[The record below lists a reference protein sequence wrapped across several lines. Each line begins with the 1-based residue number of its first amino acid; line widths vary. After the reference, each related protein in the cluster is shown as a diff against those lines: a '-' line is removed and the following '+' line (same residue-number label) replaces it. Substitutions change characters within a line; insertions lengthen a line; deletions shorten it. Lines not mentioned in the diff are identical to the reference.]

1 MPARDISTPRTGA
14 GLFAAGLLAMAL
26 AGSGAHA
33 QEHGPGDPLEPLN
46 RMSHRTGL
54 VLDKAV
60 IGPLARGYVRVTPK
74 FVRTG
79 VSNFL
84 DNLTYPSVILNDFL
98 QGKVEQG
105 FEDTM
110 RFVVNTTFG
119 LFGVLDVASGMGL
132 ERHDEDLGQTLAA
145 WGVGEV
151 AYLELPG
158 LGPSS
163 VRDVGEYPLAWQT
176 SLIAL
181 ADVSGLTIPVAI
193 LGLVNARADAEQAI
207 ALRNRTALDTYVFTR
222 EAYRQRRNYLIFDG
236 EPPEDDDEDLY
247 SAPSRRQE
255 HLLSVLDD
263 GDRMGGGRHRFD
275 LFSR

>member
-1 MPARDISTPRTGA
+1 MPARDISTPPTA
-14 GLFAAGLLAMAL
+14 TGLFAAGLVAMAL

-33 QEHGPGDPLEPLN
+33 EEHGPGDPLEPVN
-46 RMSHRTGL
+46 RASHRVGL

-60 IGPLARGYVRVTPK
+60 IGPVARGYVRVTPK
-74 FVRTG
+74 FVRKG

-98 QGKVEQG
+98 QGKVGQG
-105 FEDTM
+105 VQDSM

-119 LFGVLDVASGMGL
+119 LFGFLDVASGMGL
-132 ERHDEDLGQTLAA
+132 ERHDEDLGQTLAV
-145 WGVGEV
+145 WGAGEI

-176 SLIAL
+176 SLLVL
-181 ADVSGLTIPVAI
+181 ADVSGLTIPVAV
-193 LGLVNARADAEQAI
+193 LGMVNARADAEQMI
-207 ALRNRTALDTYVFTR
+207 AFRDRSALDTYVFTR
-222 EAYRQRRNYLIFDG
+222 EAYRQHRNHLIRDG
-236 EPPEDDDEDLY
+236 ELPEDEEDLY

-255 HLLSVLDD
+255 HLLSMLDD

-275 LFSR
+275 LFAR